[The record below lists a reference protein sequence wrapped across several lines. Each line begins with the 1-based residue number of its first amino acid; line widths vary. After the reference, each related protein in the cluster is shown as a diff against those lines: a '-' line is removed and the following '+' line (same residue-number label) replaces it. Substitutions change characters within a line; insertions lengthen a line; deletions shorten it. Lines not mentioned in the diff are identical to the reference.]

1 MKHFS
6 LFLLFAIL
14 FGCGSE
20 DNKSR
25 TSYMANECLVEDS
38 IIGFVEQNPKE
49 LNVISN
55 SIIRFYFSGNKKGAF
70 QLLTNARKS
79 KHIRKSPFFLNNHYS
94 DWGYYYLWEGNLDSS
109 FYYIRLW
116 DSLHT
121 RDSVNNLIELQLKGN
136 YHYLKNNIDSAKFY
150 FSQGYR
156 FAKQQKNLPIQE
168 RFANN
173 LGAIAFQASMYGTA
187 SHYFADAYRIN
198 AKNEK
203 KNKMLINNLA
213 ACYLNENDPQK
224 AIPLLLSLKESLNV
238 NNTSYEG
245 ALSKI
250 NYISALLLIKDL
262 EPAKE
267 LLENIKTNDI
277 PESLQG
283 AFFVQKLKYLEST
296 GYVDCHKFLQK
307 EKENIKKF
315 SRNILHKFG
324 IGFVQLYQKY
334 PEAYNYLNIENTPKE
349 FESFDP
355 KTKHHFHKIR
365 SLEFE
370 RKGMMKQALFEL
382 RNANE
387 SLREYNS
394 ITDSLKVADTRA
406 NIALVELEDQ
416 LNQSIKELNYS
427 KRINEQNRISIIL
440 LALLIIILV
449 GFGYFIYQNRTNKIR
464 LAQLEIDSKSREA
477 SFLEEE
483 KLLNS
488 RITSLS
494 KIIINKSKELAQKI
508 KDGPYSN
515 EPEIYNVQKE
525 LEQLSLINATVNVS
539 SEIEILNQDHGYLKK
554 SDFANLNDTKKRVLI
569 LSVEQYKPKE
579 ISVTLGLSYA
589 YVRNVQ
595 VELRKLIQQN
605 GFSSFQELKLL

>member
-1 MKHFS
+1 M
-6 LFLLFAIL
+6 
-14 FGCGSE
+14 SE
-20 DNKSR
+20 ENDLNS
-25 TSYMANECLVEDS
+25 SYWTNHCQSVDS
-38 IIGFVEQNPKE
+38 IIQFVEDHPSRIK
-49 LNVISN
+49 
-55 SIIRFYFSGNKKGAF
+55 IITNAFNRFYFTGKKDLAQTLIEKAKNSERIQSNKSYQTNYYTDRGYFYLWENNLDSCWQYIKILNTITSQENAQILRTTQLTGN
-70 QLLTNARKS
+70 
-79 KHIRKSPFFLNNHYS
+79 
-94 DWGYYYLWEGNLDSS
+94 YYYLTN
-109 FYYIRLW
+109 
-116 DSLHT
+116 
-121 RDSVNNLIELQLKGN
+121 Q
-136 YHYLKNNIDSAKFY
+136 IDSAKLYYNRGFQRSKESGHY
-150 FSQGYR
+150 TFLES
-156 FAKQQKNLPIQE
+156 
-168 RFANN
+168 FANN
-173 LGAIAFQASMYGTA
+173 LGAIAFDTKMFGTA
-187 SHYFADAYRIN
+187 SNYFSLAYQIN
-198 AKNEK
+198 KKRKSKNL
-203 KNKMLINNLA
+203 MLINNLA
-213 ACYLNENDPQK
+213 ACYLNENKPQH
-224 AIPLLLSLKESLNV
+224 ALRLFLPLKNLLTSEK
-238 NNTSYEG
+238 NNYEEI
-245 ALSKI
+245 LIKI
-250 NYISALLLIKDL
+250 NYISALLSTH
-262 EPAKE
+262 
-267 LLENIKTNDI
+267 NIKLANEIIQKTNWDNI
-277 PESLQG
+277 PQSLKG
-283 AFFVQKLKYLEST
+283 AFFVTKLKYLEST
-296 GYVDCHKFLQK
+296 NFTSATSFLRK
-307 EKENIKKF
+307 EKENFAKYRIQ
-315 SRNILHKFG
+315 ILKDFG

-394 ITDSLKVADTRA
+394 ITDSLKIADTRA

-416 LNQSIKELNYS
+416 LNQSTKELNYS
-427 KRINEQNRISIIL
+427 KQINEQNRISIIL

-483 KLLNS
+483 KRLNS

-494 KIIINKSKELAQKI
+494 KIIIDKSKELAKKI

-515 EPEIYNVQKE
+515 EPEIYNVQKA

-539 SEIEILNQDHGYLKK
+539 SEIEILNQDHRYLKK

-579 ISVTLGLSYA
+579 IAATLGLSYA

-595 VELRKLIQQN
+595 VELRKLTQQN